1 MSNIIN
7 DKEKAMIAIQNNA
20 WAFVKNISDDLK
32 SDREI
37 IMAAVSSG
45 PSVFL
50 SFLADHHKKD
60 REIVMAAVNS
70 NDLALEYVSDDLKK
84 DKDFLEF
91 IDKLNT
97 T

>member
-7 DKEKAMIAIQNNA
+7 DKEKAMIAIQNDA
-20 WAFVKNISDDLK
+20 WAFENVSDDLK

-37 IMAAVSSG
+37 IMAALSSG

-50 SFLADHHKKD
+50 SLLADHHKKD

-70 NDLALEYVSDDLKK
+70 HGDALEYASDDLKK

>member
-20 WAFVKNISDDLK
+20 WAFVEN
-32 SDREI
+32 
-37 IMAAVSSG
+37 
-45 PSVFL
+45 
-50 SFLADHHKKD
+50 
-60 REIVMAAVNS
+60 
-70 NDLALEYVSDDLKK
+70 VSDDLKK